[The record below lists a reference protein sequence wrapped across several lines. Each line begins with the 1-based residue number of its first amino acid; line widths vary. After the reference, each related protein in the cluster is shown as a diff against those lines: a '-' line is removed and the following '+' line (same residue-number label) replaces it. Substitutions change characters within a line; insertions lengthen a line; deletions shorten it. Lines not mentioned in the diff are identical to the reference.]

1 MDYETIEYDVKEEG
15 IGILSLNRPRRY
27 NSVSHQMM
35 EELEAFWKERL
46 YDLDTHVIILKGNGQ
61 RGFCA
66 GLDMKE
72 NVKMAPEM
80 NTDQFYRFQ
89 ARLARLNLAMRQVPQ
104 PIICA
109 VHGAAAG
116 LGFSFALASDI
127 RVITRDARFS
137 AAYINIGLGGADMAC
152 SYFLPRLMG
161 AGRAYEFMLTG
172 NFMSAEEAMALG
184 LVSRIVERDKL
195 METALDLASTMNTK
209 NPMGLRLT
217 KEAINM
223 NLDAGGLEQ
232 ALNMEDR
239 NQVLLVAR
247 AMLGKGEK
255 TSRYF

>member
-1 MDYETIEYDVKEEG
+1 MNYETIEYESKDEG

-46 YDLDTHVIILKGNGQ
+46 YDLDTHVIILKGNGE

-72 NVKMAPEM
+72 NVKMAPDM

-89 ARLARLNLAMRQVPQ
+89 ARLARLNLAMRQAPQ

-116 LGFSFALASDI
+116 LGFSFALASDV

-137 AAYINIGLGGADMAC
+137 AAYINVGLGGADMAC

-172 NFMSAEEAMALG
+172 NFMSAVEAMALG

>member
-46 YDLDTHVIILKGNGQ
+46 YDLDTHVIILKGNGE

-72 NVKMAPEM
+72 NVKMAPDM

-89 ARLARLNLAMRQVPQ
+89 ARLARLNLAMRQAPQ

-116 LGFSFALASDI
+116 LGFSFALASDV

-172 NFMSAEEAMALG
+172 NFMSAEEAVALG

-195 METALDLASTMNTK
+195 METALDLALTMNTK

>member
-1 MDYETIEYDVKEEG
+1 MNYKTIEYESKDEG

-46 YDLDTHVIILKGNGQ
+46 YDLDTHVIILKGNGE

-72 NVKMAPEM
+72 NVKMAPDM

-89 ARLARLNLAMRQVPQ
+89 ARLARLNLAMRQAPQ

-116 LGFSFALASDI
+116 LGFSFALASDV
-127 RVITRDARFS
+127 RVISRDARFS
-137 AAYINIGLGGADMAC
+137 AAYVNIGLGGADMAC

-172 NFMSAEEAMALG
+172 NFMSADEAMALG

-195 METALDLASTMNTK
+195 METALDLALTMNTK